1 MKNYVTRRN
10 NDIFEDTFN
19 SFFRP
24 FYVEEE
30 ADLMKT
36 DIKETDSAYLMDVEM
51 AGFDKN
57 EITLKFDKGY
67 LTVSAKKTDKQEEGK
82 YIRRE
87 RACSCSRSYS
97 KPKQQIKRGFPSPCN
112 SNNAKPLQRSKPSK
126 PACWYV
132 GPPMYPKP
140 LSESLC
146 MQEQCLSKGIQ
157 LVLAQGHQASACLC
171 AAHGARR
178 VPRTDAIRRPAT
190 STTGAEV
197 AAEAAGM

>member
-87 RACSCSRSYS
+87 RACSCSRSYYLGDVNEKS
-97 KPKQQIKRGFPSPCN
+97 IKAKYENGVLQIVVPKEKP
-112 SNNAKPLQRSKPSK
+112 
-126 PACWYV
+126 
-132 GPPMYPKP
+132 
-140 LSESLC
+140 
-146 MQEQCLSKGIQ
+146 QE
-157 LVLAQGHQASACLC
+157 
-171 AAHGARR
+171 
-178 VPRTDAIRRPAT
+178 T
-190 STTGAEV
+190 SHSITID
-197 AAEAAGM
+197 